1 MAVTSQALIALSDRL
16 TISAS
21 RSEAIQRFR
30 LKDGTFGTSIS
41 DADVVT
47 WLGSNYPR
55 GQAHPTLT
63 GLVVDEY
70 EIEYVDHALNERHV
84 AIKYRDLSI
93 GVTNTVPW
101 QRAPIIQGSSREYEA
116 EFFKDGTTPTPK
128 PVAIPNTQETFATL
142 PTVLTI
148 ESTLRYIRNENPSS
162 TRFQTIWN
170 DWLGS
175 NGTKAYTNTDSFFIM
190 GRTIPAR
197 RAVMWIADIS
207 SAVEG
212 TTNYYRVTFGF
223 KFYPRTYADEVK
235 VDCMGFLYWDGT
247 EIHQITDDQGAPVRS
262 PQRLTNTG
270 GLITDDT
277 TNAGQ
282 LTFKVPLTAISFAP
296 YQFT

>member
-1 MAVTSQALIALSDRL
+1 MAVTSQELIALSDRL

-116 EFFKDGTTPTPK
+116 EFFEDGSTPTK
-128 PVAIPNTQETFATL
+128 NVVIESTGETFASL

-162 TRFQTIWN
+162 TRFAKIWD

-175 NGTKAYTNTDSFFIM
+175 AGKKAYTNTDSFVIM

-197 RAVMWIADIS
+197 RAVMWIADVS

-223 KFYPRTYADEVK
+223 KFYSRTYADEIKVK
-235 VDCMGFLYWDGT
+235 AYGFLQKNGT
-247 EIHQITDDQGAPVRS
+247 KIEYIKEANGAPVRTA
-262 PQRLTNTG
+262 Q
-270 GLITDDT
+270 GLDVSGVPVVWP
-277 TNAGQ
+277 AKPHEY
-282 LTFKVPLTAISFAP
+282 TFKVPLDAIAFAP

>member
-116 EFFKDGTTPTPK
+116 EFFMDGQTPPK
-128 PVAIPNTQETFATL
+128 PVVIASTNETFETL
-142 PTVLTI
+142 PTVLTV
-148 ESTLRYIRNENPSS
+148 ESTLRYIRNENPAS
-162 TRFQTIWN
+162 TRFSRIWD
-170 DWLGS
+170 DWIGS
-175 NGTKAYTNTDSFFIM
+175 NGKKAFTNTDSFLIM

-197 RAVMWIADIS
+197 RAVMWIADVS
-207 SAVEG
+207 GAVEG

-223 KFYPRTYADEVK
+223 KFYPRTYADEIRIDAYGYLRK
-235 VDCMGFLYWDGT
+235 D
-247 EIHQITDDQGAPVRS
+247 P
-262 PQRLTNTG
+262 G
-270 GLITDDT
+270 GDILPITDDT
-277 TNAGQ
+277 GMPVRTPRGLNVAG
-282 LTFKVPLTAISFAP
+282 LPITYTEEPHPYTFKVPLDAISFAP